1 MTLIGIIRKI
11 PLLILI
17 FCLLSFTTI
26 GGCRKSSP
34 EKKSPAAP
42 PSTTPKE
49 NKTPAETPAVSKPG
63 SETAATPKPP
73 AQNPVISKSLE
84 EIILRRNGWNPILSE
99 FYGKQLPDFKVTDIA
114 GKTHSLSDYRGKDVV
129 VVFWATWCVPC
140 MEEVP
145 HFVAL
150 REIMKEDKLAI
161 LAISNEPEKVVKSTA
176 EKKNM
181 TYTVISYQG
190 GLAKPFS
197 SIRGFPSAFFIRP
210 DGTLKLVVEGGAH
223 LSEMKSIILAQ

>member
-17 FCLLSFTTI
+17 FCLLFFTTI

-49 NKTPAETPAVSKPG
+49 TKTPAETPAVSKPAT
-63 SETAATPKPP
+63 ETPAVSKPATEK
-73 AQNPVISKSLE
+73 PVISKSLE
-84 EIILRRNGWNPILSE
+84 EIILRRNGWNPILGD
-99 FYGKQLPDFKVTDIA
+99 FYGKQMPDFKVTDIA
-114 GKTHSLSDYRGKDVV
+114 GKTHSLSAYRGKNVV
-129 VVFWATWCVPC
+129 VIFWATWCVPC
-140 MEEVP
+140 MDEVP
-145 HFVAL
+145 HLVAL

-161 LAISNEPEKVVKSTA
+161 LAISNEPANLVKSTA

-181 TYTVISYQG
+181 TYTVISYQDR
-190 GLAKPFS
+190 LAEPFGN
-197 SIRGFPSAFFIRP
+197 IRAFPTAFFIRP
-210 DGTLKLVVEGGAH
+210 DGTLKIVVEGSSH

>member
-1 MTLIGIIRKI
+1 MGIIRKI
-11 PLLILI
+11 PLLILV
-17 FCLLSFTTI
+17 FCLLFFAAIS
-26 GGCRKSSP
+26 GCRKSSP
-34 EKKSPAAP
+34 EKKSPPVP

-49 NKTPAETPAVSKPG
+49 NKPPAETLSVSKP
-63 SETAATPKPP
+63 STEPAAVPKPP

-84 EIILRRNGWNPILSE
+84 EIILNRNGWNPILTD
-99 FYGKQLPDFKVTDIA
+99 FYGKQMPDFKVQDLT
-114 GKTHSLSDYRGKDVV
+114 GKTRNLSDYRGKDVV

-145 HFVAL
+145 QLVAL
-150 REIMKEDKLAI
+150 RDIMSEDKLAM
-161 LAISNEPEKVVKSTA
+161 LAISNELINVVKSTA

-190 GLAKPFS
+190 RLPAPFNNV
-197 SIRGFPSAFFIRP
+197 RGIPTAFFIRP
-210 DGTLKLVVEGGAH
+210 DGTLKIVVEGGSH